1 VYILNKKIGVVSLG
15 CPKNL
20 VDSEIMLALLK
31 KKGFEITAEK
41 EEANVIIVNTC
52 GFIESAKEES
62 INTILEMAD
71 YKKGKCELLVVAGC
85 LAQRYKDEINKEIPE
100 VDFVVG
106 VSGYGEIAGIIDKAY
121 NNGIEGISSESLYCD
136 NNCGIEYLT
145 NDRLISTNKGYAY
158 LKIAEGCDNCCTYC
172 IIPSIR
178 GPYRSRSMEDIVSE
192 AQSLAQNGI
201 KEVILVAQDVTVY
214 GKDLYGEKKLV
225 DLIEKIS
232 GIHGI
237 EWIRL
242 LYCYPEEIDDA
253 LIQEIADNHKVV
265 KYLDIPIQHASDKI
279 LKMMGRRGNSEVIK
293 NTLAKLRASIPRLV
307 LRTSLI
313 VGFPGEDEKDFKIL
327 YDFVRESKF
336 ERLGVF
342 TYSREEG
349 TPAYDLKP
357 QIKKSVKD
365 SRRSDIMQIQRE
377 ITVRH
382 NESRLNKIYKT
393 LVEGV
398 SEDGIFYYGRTY
410 GEAPDIDGFVYFT
423 SQEPLK
429 AGEFVNVKIL
439 NIDDYDLIGEVV
451 NESSK

>member
-1 VYILNKKIGVVSLG
+1 MNKKIGVVSLG

-20 VDSEIMLALLK
+20 VDSEIMLGSLK
-31 KKGFEITAEK
+31 KKGFEITGDK

-62 INTILEMAD
+62 INTILEMAE
-71 YKKGKCELLVVAGC
+71 YKKGKCKLLIVTGC
-85 LAQRYKDEINKEIPE
+85 LVQRYRDEIKKEIPE

-106 VSGYGEIAGIIDKAY
+106 VSGYCEIAGIIDKAY
-121 NNGIEGISSESLYCD
+121 NSGIEAVSSNAVYCD
-136 NNCGIEYLT
+136 NNCGVEYLT
-145 NDRLISTNKGYAY
+145 NDRLLSTNKGYAY

-172 IIPSIR
+172 VIPSLR
-178 GPYRSRSMEDIVSE
+178 GSYRSRSMEDIVCE
-192 AQSLAQNGI
+192 AQSLAKNGI

-214 GKDLYGEKKLV
+214 GRDLYGEKKLV
-225 DLIEKIS
+225 DLIRKIS
-232 GIHGI
+232 GIQGI

-253 LIQEIADNHKVV
+253 LIKEIADNRKVV
-265 KYLDIPIQHASDKI
+265 KYLDMPIQHASDKI
-279 LKMMGRRGNSEVIK
+279 LKMMGRRGNSEDIK
-293 NTLAKLRASIPRLV
+293 NTLAKLRSSIPRLV

-313 VGFPGEDEKDFKIL
+313 VGFPGEDDKDFKIL
-327 YDFVRESKF
+327 YDFVRGF
-336 ERLGVF
+336 EFDRLGVF

-349 TPAYDLKP
+349 TPAYNLKP

-365 SRRSDIMQIQRE
+365 SRRSDIMQIQKE
-377 ITVRH
+377 ITVRK
-382 NESRLNKIYKT
+382 NEGRLNRIYKT

-398 SEDGIFYYGRTY
+398 ADDGIFYCGRTY
-410 GEAPDIDGFVYFT
+410 AEAPDIDGSIFFT

-429 AGEFVNVKIL
+429 IGGFVNVKIL
-439 NIDDYDLIGEVV
+439 NVDDYDLIGEVM